1 MENIMKAYKM
11 IREAKDKGAE
21 VVVLG
26 EMFACP
32 FNLKMFG

>member
-1 MENIMKAYKM
+1 M

-32 FNLKMFG
+32 FNLKMFA